1 MTMRYFNIPLYVRPN
16 RWDVIAFLLIFGVL
30 AMLAEGAHQ
39 MQAPIGVLVEAPI
52 SLDPDNLPHYA
63 LRTVLRMF
71 AAIGAALLF
80 TFTYATLAARSRRA
94 EAVMI
99 PILDVLQSVPVLGFI
114 SFTVAFFMGLFPGNI
129 LGAEL
134 AAIFAIFTSQA
145 WNMTFSFYQSLKTLP
160 RDLEEV
166 SRSLR
171 LSPWQ
176 RFWRLD
182 VPFATP
188 GLVWNMMIS
197 MSGGWFF
204 VVASEAVTVGDTS
217 FALPGMGSYMAL
229 ALVEKDVTA
238 IGYAILTMFL
248 VIIAYDQ
255 LLFRPLV
262 VWSDKFRFAQSG
274 SGDQVMRSWV
284 LRVLQR
290 TRLLKVAL
298 LPFHYIARHASDIH
312 LPSWHLPP
320 LAQGRKAAL
329 LTDIAWWLLVAAV
342 AGYGGWRIASYISAA
357 LGMDDVWQALRL
369 GLFTMLRVVILIALA
384 SLIWVPVGV
393 WVGLRPRAAAIVQ
406 PVAQILAAFP
416 ANLLFPV
423 AVLAIVRW
431 DLEPNIWLSPL
442 MIFGTQWFIL
452 FNVIAGAMA
461 YPRDL
466 RLAADNLRLRGW
478 QWWRKAMLPGI
489 LPYYVTGAIAASG
502 GAWNAS
508 IVAEF
513 VRWGDTQ
520 LAADGLGAYIA
531 QATVAGDYPRIVLG
545 VAVMAVFVILY
556 NRLLWHRL
564 YRYAEQWLRLN

>member
-1 MTMRYFNIPLYVRPN
+1 MTMRYFDIPLYVRPN
-16 RWDVIAFLLIFGVL
+16 RWDVLAFMLIFGLL
-30 AMLAEGAHQ
+30 AMIASGAGQMHAPMEVLEAE
-39 MQAPIGVLVEAPI
+39 PI
-52 SLDPDNLPHYA
+52 SLDPENLPHYA

-71 AAIGAALLF
+71 AAIGAALAF
-80 TFTYATLAARSRRA
+80 TFIYATLAARSRRA
-94 EAVMI
+94 EAVLI

-129 LGAEL
+129 MGAEL

-166 SRSLR
+166 SKSLR
-171 LSPWQ
+171 LTPWQ

-204 VVASEAVTVGDTS
+204 VVASEAITVGDTT
-217 FALPGMGSYMAL
+217 FALPGIGSYVAL
-229 ALVEKDVTA
+229 ALLQENTAA
-238 IGYAILTMFL
+238 IGYAILTMLL

-262 VWSDKFRFAQSG
+262 VWSDKFRFSQG
-274 SGDQVMRSWV
+274 GGDMVMRSWV
-284 LRVLQR
+284 LKALQR
-290 TRLLKVAL
+290 TRLLKLLL
-298 LPFHYIARHASDIH
+298 LPFTFIRKQAAGFR
-312 LPSWHLPP
+312 LPSWRMPP
-320 LAQGRKAAL
+320 LAQDRTSAL
-329 LTDIAWWLLVAAV
+329 LTDIAWWLLVAAA
-342 AGYGGWRIASYISAA
+342 AGYGGWRIAGYVSAS
-357 LGMDDVWQALRL
+357 LDMQEVGQALWL
-369 GLFTMLRVVILIALA
+369 GTITMFRVIVLILLA
-384 SLIWVPVGV
+384 SLVWVPIGV
-393 WVGLRPRAAAIVQ
+393 WVGLRPRAAAAVQ

-423 AVLAIVRW
+423 AVIAIVRW

-452 FNVIAGAMA
+452 FNVIAGASA
-461 YPRDL
+461 FPRDL
-466 RLAADNLRLRGW
+466 RLAADNFRLRGW
-478 QWWRKAMLPGI
+478 QWWKKAMLPGI

-513 VRWGDTQ
+513 ARWGDTA

-531 QATVAGDYPRIVLG
+531 QATIAGDYPRIVLG
-545 VAVMAVFVILY
+545 VAVMSLFVILY

-564 YRYAEQWLRLN
+564 YRYAEQRLRFN

>member
-1 MTMRYFNIPLYVRPN
+1 MTTRYFNIPLYVRPN
-16 RWDVIAFLLIFGVL
+16 RWDVLAFLLIFGVL
-30 AMLAEGAHQ
+30 AVLAEGAYQ
-39 MQAPIGVLVEAPI
+39 MHAPIVALETPI
-52 SLDPDNLPHYA
+52 SLDPSNLPHYA

-80 TFTYATLAARSRRA
+80 TFVYATLAARSRRA

-176 RFWRLD
+176 RFLRLD

-188 GLVWNMMIS
+188 GLIWNMMIS

-217 FALPGMGSYMAL
+217 FALPGVGSYMAL
-229 ALVEKDVTA
+229 ALIEKDVSA

-248 VIIAYDQ
+248 VIVAYDQ

-274 SGDQVMRSWV
+274 GGDMVMRSWV

-290 TRLLKVAL
+290 ARLLNAAL
-298 LPFHYIARHASDIH
+298 LPFRYVVRRASDIR

-320 LAQGRKAAL
+320 IAQGRKAAIA
-329 LTDIAWWLLVAAV
+329 TDIAWWILVAAA
-342 AGYGGWRIASYISAA
+342 AGYGGWRIADYISAA
-357 LGMDDVWQALRL
+357 LGLQDVFHAL
-369 GLFTMLRVVILIALA
+369 GLGLLTMLRVVVLITLA

-393 WVGLRPRAAAIVQ
+393 WVGLRPRAAAVVQ
-406 PVAQILAAFP
+406 PIAQILAAFP

-423 AVLAIVRW
+423 AVIAIVRW
-431 DLEPNIWLSPL
+431 DLAPDIWLSPL

-461 YPRDL
+461 FPRDL
-466 RLAADNLRLRGW
+466 RLAADNFHLRGW
-478 QWWRKAMLPGI
+478 QWWKKVMLPGI

-513 VRWGDTQ
+513 VRWGDTV
-520 LAADGLGAYIA
+520 LAANGLGAYIA
-531 QATVAGDYPRIVLG
+531 QATIAGDYPRIVLG
-545 VAVMAVFVILY
+545 VAVMALFVILY

-564 YRYAEQWLRLN
+564 YRYAEQRLRLN